1 MKEAKVDGALHI
13 KDERTIEMVYRL
25 LYEEGIFVG
34 ASSAMN
40 IVAAVDLAKKLGPGK
55 TITTVLC
62 DGAYR
67 YQSRLFSK
75 KWLQSKNLFDSI
87 PSKWTAG
94 LRD

>member
-1 MKEAKVDGALHI
+1 
-13 KDERTIEMVYRL
+13 MVYRL

-40 IVAAVDLAKKLGPGK
+40 IVAAVDLAKKLGKGK

-87 PSKWTAG
+87 PAKWTSG

>member
-1 MKEAKVDGALHI
+1 MKGALVDGALHI
-13 KDERTIEMVYRL
+13 EDERTITMVYRL

-40 IVAAVDLAKKLGPGK
+40 IVAAVDLAKKLGKGK
-55 TITTVLC
+55 TVATVLC

-75 KWLQSKNLFDSI
+75 KWLQSKNLFDVI
-87 PSKWTAG
+87 PAKWTAG
-94 LRD
+94 LRE